1 MVTLQKLIKFE
12 CWERGGLI
20 RNWIWI
26 WSMWRCGLGLG
37 LPRARVHRMFIDA
50 IVFYLHSHN
59 KVDDSIMKKRDTRT
73 GPGNLMAGLS
83 SARPAT
89 PPGKRSFFRKFVPFM
104 SKHDQEAMTSSVN
117 VGEFF
122 MVVTYLLYQL
132 ALTDVGHSATSLPF
146 DRPPTPP
153 AKSSNLTPF
162 PSTENRRATTSVVNI
177 GEFCYSGNISVV
189 RASSY
194 WCRSF
199 SGELAF

>member
-1 MVTLQKLIKFE
+1 
-12 CWERGGLI
+12 
-20 RNWIWI
+20 
-26 WSMWRCGLGLG
+26 
-37 LPRARVHRMFIDA
+37 VHVCTACYRIFIA
-50 IVFYLHSHN
+50 IVRYDHFHSHN
-59 KVDDSIMKKRDTRT
+59 KVDDSTMKKRDTRT
-73 GPGNLMAGLS
+73 GPGNSTAGLS

-89 PPGKRSFFRKFVPFM
+89 SPGKRSKFVPFM
-104 SKHDQEAMTSSVN
+104 SKHDQMATTNAVN

-132 ALTDVGHSATSLPF
+132 ALTDVGHPATNLPF

-153 AKSSNLTPF
+153 AKSSNL

-177 GEFCYSGNISVV
+177 GEFCRGGNISVV

>member
-1 MVTLQKLIKFE
+1 MCTACSSILI
-12 CWERGGLI
+12 
-20 RNWIWI
+20 
-26 WSMWRCGLGLG
+26 
-37 LPRARVHRMFIDA
+37 A
-50 IVFYLHSHN
+50 IVRYNHLHSHN
-59 KVDDSIMKKRDTRT
+59 KANDSVMKKRDTRT
-73 GPGNLMAGLS
+73 GPGNSTAGLS

-89 PPGKRSFFRKFVPFM
+89 PPGKRSFSRKFVPSM
-104 SKHDQEAMTSSVN
+104 SKHDQEATTSAVN

-146 DRPPTPP
+146 DRPP

-162 PSTENRRATTSVVNI
+162 PSTENRRATTSVVNV
-177 GEFCYSGNISVV
+177 GEFCHGGNISAV

-194 WCRSF
+194 WCMSF

>member
-1 MVTLQKLIKFE
+1 
-12 CWERGGLI
+12 
-20 RNWIWI
+20 
-26 WSMWRCGLGLG
+26 
-37 LPRARVHRMFIDA
+37 
-50 IVFYLHSHN
+50 
-59 KVDDSIMKKRDTRT
+59 MKKRETRT
-73 GPGNLMAGLS
+73 GPTGNSTAGLS

-104 SKHDQEAMTSSVN
+104 SKHDQEATTSAVN
-117 VGEFF
+117 VGELF

-162 PSTENRRATTSVVNI
+162 ASTEDQGATNSAVNV
-177 GEFCYSGNISVV
+177 GEFRHGGNIFVV
-189 RASSY
+189 SASSY